1 MTGSFFG
8 PTPYYYFE
16 PLLHSTHIGGANG
29 TDWSQWKDNK
39 TDQLLTQ
46 IAASS
51 DASVQVTDIQQ
62 LSNIMANDLPVIP
75 VLDAVQFFE
84 YSTKNWTGWP
94 TPQNLYAIGS
104 AYPLSAGDNEQVI
117 LHLTPVS

>member
-1 MTGSFFG
+1 
-8 PTPYYYFE
+8 
-16 PLLHSTHIGGANG
+16 
-29 TDWSQWKDNK
+29 
-39 TDQLLTQ
+39 
-46 IAASS
+46 
-51 DASVQVTDIQQ
+51 VQVTDIQQ
-62 LSNIMANDLPVIP
+62 LSDIMVNDLPVIP

-104 AYPLSAGDNEQVI
+104 AYPLAAGDNEQVI

>member
-1 MTGSFFG
+1 
-8 PTPYYYFE
+8 
-16 PLLHSTHIGGANG
+16 LLHSTHIGGANG
-29 TDWSQWKDNK
+29 TDWSQWKDPT
-39 TDQLLTQ
+39 TDQLLNQ

-51 DASVQVTDIQQ
+51 DPSVQTAGIQKLSDI
-62 LSNIMANDLPVIP
+62 MVNDLPVIP

-104 AYPLSAGDNEQVI
+104 AYNLAAGDNEQVI